1 MDTLPSLLQCKK
13 CGFIAKTK
21 KGLKQHR
28 KGHWQE
34 TTKCTQTNRLPV
46 LIVPVPENRVMQMQ
60 TLKRLEELK
69 KEIVEKEKEHCPTG
83 VIKG

>member
-1 MDTLPSLLQCKK
+1 
-13 CGFIAKTK
+13 
-21 KGLKQHR
+21 
-28 KGHWQE
+28 
-34 TTKCTQTNRLPV
+34 
-46 LIVPVPENRVMQMQ
+46 MQ